1 MIASDKAYLTYKL
14 DLAKTLATKAAD
26 PFYEKEA
33 GLRIR
38 ELRVLRLIHDFPG
51 IAAKELVHKI
61 VLDKTLL
68 SKNLAELEDRGLIR
82 KMPDRRDA
90 RRQSLELTDQGLEV
104 WRRCEAIGRRLE
116 AEMFAEISKDDWDRL
131 HEILDRVITSF
142 EHWVGRHG
150 DDPVE

>member
-1 MIASDKAYLTYKL
+1 MIASDKPYLTYKL

-51 IAAKELVHKI
+51 IAAKELVGKI

-68 SKNLAELEDRGLIR
+68 SKNLAALEERGLIG
-82 KMPDRRDA
+82 KVPDRRDA
-90 RRQSLELTDQGLEV
+90 RRQCLELTEAGLEV

-116 AEMFAEISKDDWDRL
+116 AEMFAEISHEDWDRL
-131 HEILDRVITSF
+131 HEILDRVIASF
-142 EHWVGRHG
+142 EHWVAKNG
-150 DDPVE
+150 DDRDD